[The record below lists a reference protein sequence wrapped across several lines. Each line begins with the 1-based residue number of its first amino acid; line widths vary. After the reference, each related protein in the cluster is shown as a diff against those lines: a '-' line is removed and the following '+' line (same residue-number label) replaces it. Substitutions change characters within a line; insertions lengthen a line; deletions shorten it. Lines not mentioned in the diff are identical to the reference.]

1 MKMNPLGFT
10 LLEVM
15 LAALLASI
23 VIMGT
28 GSLYV
33 SFMKQHAKQVRLIQ
47 MFGETKLVIDQFQSM
62 VEGSAKEGAATPVIS
77 NANQTFAADSKTL
90 RTFGSTVILSLTN
103 GTDVVLA
110 EDSGVLFLHTP
121 LNDTYRMTLV
131 RSDNGQKFETEIRR
145 TW

>member
-1 MKMNPLGFT
+1 MKMTPLGFT

-33 SFMKQHAKQVRLIQ
+33 SFMKQHAKQVQLLQ
-47 MFGETKLVIDQFQSM
+47 MFSETKLVMDQFQLM
-62 VEGSAKEGAATPVIS
+62 VEGSAKEGAAIPVIS

-90 RTFGSTVILSLTN
+90 RTFGSTVVLTLTN

-110 EDSGVLFLHTP
+110 EDSGVLFQYTSA
-121 LNDTYRMTLV
+121 NDTYRMTLV
-131 RSDNGQKFETEIRR
+131 RSNNGQVFESEIRR
-145 TW
+145 IW